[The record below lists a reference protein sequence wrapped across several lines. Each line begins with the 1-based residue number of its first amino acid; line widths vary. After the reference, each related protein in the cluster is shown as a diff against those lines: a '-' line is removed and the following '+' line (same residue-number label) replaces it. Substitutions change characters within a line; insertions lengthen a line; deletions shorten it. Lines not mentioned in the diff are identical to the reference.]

1 MLDIAIETLKQ
12 FNDWGENKMSANSSE
27 LKTMA
32 KLAYKRLSSG
42 FWQEEKLRRKK
53 TLTILKNQGADTTT
67 VKKYLVDHT
76 KQQLAAVINPLE
88 ETQYTRVKAIFD
100 AGDGENALA
109 ALMDQ
114 DLMQTMD
121 EGARQRYIFGLSH
134 KLQEYRE
141 RYEKER
147 QFNCQT
153 MTL

>member
-1 MLDIAIETLKQ
+1 
-12 FNDWGENKMSANSSE
+12 MSANGSE
-27 LKTMA
+27 LRTMA

-53 TLTILKNQGADTTT
+53 TLTLLKNQGADTTAA
-67 VKKYLVDHT
+67 KKFLVDHT
-76 KQQLAAVINPLE
+76 KQQLAAITNPVE
-88 ETQYTRVKAIFD
+88 EAQYTRVKAIFA

-109 ALMDQ
+109 ALMDH

-121 EGARQRYIFGLSH
+121 EGARQRYVFGLSS

-141 RYEKER
+141 RYEKEQ

-153 MTL
+153 MSM

>member
-1 MLDIAIETLKQ
+1 
-12 FNDWGENKMSANSSE
+12 MSAENSA

-32 KLAYKRLSSG
+32 KLAFKRLSSG

-53 TLTILKNQGADTTT
+53 TLTILKNQGADTTA

-76 KQQLAAVINPLE
+76 RQQLAAVTNPVE
-88 ETQYTRVKAIFD
+88 EAEYARVKAIFA

-109 ALMDQ
+109 TLMDQ
-114 DLMQTMD
+114 DLMRTMD
-121 EGARQRYIFGLSH
+121 EGARQRYIFGLSN

-153 MTL
+153 MSM